1 MVNHTGKTV
10 GQILREQREQLGIS
24 LEEVSRS
31 TRIKQNYLQ
40 ELENDHPELF
50 SSMTQARGFL
60 RLYAGFL
67 NLSYSDLIDGWN
79 FQQPDEVGKKN
90 KKQDKNTLSADQED
104 TTAVNLNE
112 KEFAADHF
120 DDQEDN
126 RSESETDLKAKPSS
140 NQLFKNIQ
148 NHVLIKNLF
157 SSITRIKQSLQN
169 KQIIKKIIAGADKK
183 SHPDKARNEGIA
195 VPAASPKS
203 TSQSLYSEI
212 GVSLR
217 ERRESMEL
225 TLSDIEKFTNIKRMY
240 LVAMEDGRFSDL
252 PSTVQG
258 RGMLNIYAQFLALD
272 ESHVMER
279 FASALQLQRE
289 ELLTP
294 QRKPSPSPVT
304 VRLNMPPWLRK
315 IINPDLL
322 IGGLFIIGLFG
333 FILWGTTQMLQGE
346 TASPTEAPSISE
358 VLQTTPTLT
367 PTLQETQLV
376 EDGEPVNG
384 ELPGGNEQ
392 PAGGEA
398 VPVQPTPIATIN
410 AAPLQLYI
418 IAHDRAYMRIIVD
431 NVELFN
437 GRVIPDN
444 VYTYSGQNQIELL
457 TGNGAALEVYFNQ
470 EYLGELGGLGDVASL
485 SFSSEGL
492 VSSTPEPTVEADQE
506 MPAE

>member
-10 GQILREQREQLGIS
+10 GQVLREQREQLGIS

-60 RLYAGFL
+60 RLYAGYL
-67 NLSYSDLIDGWN
+67 NLSYTDLIDRWN
-79 FQQPDEVGKKN
+79 FQQPDKVEKN
-90 KKQDKNTLSADQED
+90 KKQDKSTLTADQDD
-104 TTAVNLNE
+104 TTASKAIKQKFAAEHFDE
-112 KEFAADHF
+112 KENILNNN
-120 DDQEDN
+120 EI
-126 RSESETDLKAKPSS
+126 EIKAEPSS
-140 NQLFKNIQ
+140 NQLFKYIQ
-148 NHVLIKNLF
+148 NQVLIKKLF
-157 SSITRIKQSLQN
+157 FSIKRIKQSIQN
-169 KQIIKKIIAGADKK
+169 KPLIKKIIASSEKK
-183 SHPDKARNEGIA
+183 PHPKKERNESIA

-203 TSQSLYSEI
+203 TSQSLFSEI

-217 ERRESMEL
+217 KRRESMEL

-240 LVAMEDGRFSDL
+240 LVALEDGRFSDL

-294 QRKPSPSPVT
+294 QRKPSPPPVS

-333 FILWGTTQMLQGE
+333 FILWGTMQMLQGE
-346 TASPTEAPSISE
+346 PVSPTEAPSISDI
-358 VLQTTPTLT
+358 LQTTPTLT
-367 PTLQETQLV
+367 PTPQETQQV
-376 EDGEPVNG
+376 ENGESVNG
-384 ELPGGNEQ
+384 ELPGNDDQ
-392 PAGGEA
+392 PAGVET
-398 VPVQPTPIATIN
+398 VPLQPTPIATIN

-418 IAHDRAYMRIIVD
+418 IAHDRAYLKITVD

-444 VYTYSGQNQIELL
+444 VYTYSGQEQIDLL
-457 TGNGAALEVYFNQ
+457 TGNGAALEVYYNQ
-470 EYLGELGGLGDVASL
+470 EYLGELGGLGDVVSL
-485 SFSSEGL
+485 TFSSEGL
-492 VSSTPEPTVEADQE
+492 VSSTAELTVEADQD